1 MKANRYLL
9 VLATLVIIVSLL
21 QASMVIACSSTGA
34 ANGQGAVNGNGNPG
48 GKCFADAT
56 HGLTFGISS
65 DPKCGGTNAGPDSL
79 TPLHL

>member
-9 VLATLVIIVSLL
+9 VLAALVITLSLL
-21 QASMVIACSSTGA
+21 QASLVFACSANGA
-34 ANGQGAVNGNGNPG
+34 ANGQGGVNGNGNPG

-65 DPKCGGTNAGPDSL
+65 DPRCGGTNAGPDNL
-79 TPLHL
+79 MPLQF